1 MKKRNQMQK
10 LQVSSPKVLER
21 ENKAF
26 IKKMSTFPT
35 LKTVAPLQTLK
46 MTLALQT
53 LVAQNLRRTSISKK
67 CMKIGRSI
75 PQEAW
80 GAFNRLSRTPK
91 HSESYGTSQV

>member
-1 MKKRNQMQK
+1 MQK

-46 MTLALQT
+46 MTLAFQTLKMTLALQT

-67 CMKIGRSI
+67 YMKIGRSI
-75 PQEAW
+75 PQEA
-80 GAFNRLSRTPK
+80 
-91 HSESYGTSQV
+91 